1 MVGLPFRIKS
11 EIELRFMSDHVN
23 KLLGLLQ
30 LAKRSREA
38 QSIESL
44 AFVMVNETKQVLHY
58 RQAAFWL
65 ENGHIEGLG
74 SVVAVSG
81 LPTTNPGAPYIQ
93 WLSKLFK
100 AILKLEG
107 IESPKSISALDV
119 PGLSEEWSDW
129 LPERL
134 LWVPLKL
141 HDGPLATG
149 LILAD
154 SDEWNEQDLAV
165 SHELSGSYAQSLRQL
180 RFNRSQVSVV
190 KAALGK
196 IKNRRWVWVSLVLIA
211 LFPVEQSV
219 LAPAEVV
226 PSEPFLVRAPQDGVI
241 GQMMVVPNQ
250 PVTKGMPLFTLD
262 QTALQTRLALARQ
275 ALATAEEE
283 YRQSAQTAV
292 TEDKAKLDM
301 SIKRGTLGEKEV
313 ELAYV
318 GELLGRVQVKS
329 EKSGIVVFSDVNDLQ
344 GKTVQMGERVLTVA
358 DPNKVELNILLPVGE
373 RFDTQVGESV
383 TLYPNASPLSAIDA
397 VISQVPY
404 SSENS
409 RDGQVVFKL
418 KATFL
423 EPESKLRIGLVGT
436 AKLHGTRTPLA
447 FYAMRRPLTS
457 LRQWLGV

>member
-1 MVGLPFRIKS
+1 
-11 EIELRFMSDHVN
+11 MSDLVN

-38 QSIESL
+38 QSVESL

-74 SVVAVSG
+74 SVAAVSG

-107 IESPKSISALDV
+107 IESPKTISASDLPDV
-119 PGLSEEWSDW
+119 SEEWIEW
-129 LPERL
+129 LPEHV
-134 LWVPLKL
+134 LWIPLKL
-141 HDGPLATG
+141 RDGPLTTG
-149 LILAD
+149 LLLAD
-154 SDEWNEQDLAV
+154 TDKWNDQDLAV
-165 SHELSGSYAQSLRQL
+165 SQELSGSYAQSLRQL
-180 RFNRSQVSVV
+180 QFNRSRVSLL

-196 IKNRRWVWVSLVLIA
+196 IKNRRWVWITLFLIA
-211 LFPVEQSV
+211 IFPVEQSV
-219 LAPAEVV
+219 LAAAEVV

-241 GQMMVVPNQ
+241 GQMMVTPNQ
-250 PVTKGMPLFTLD
+250 AVSRDTPLFTLD

-275 ALATAEEE
+275 ALVTAEEE

-292 TEDKAKLDM
+292 TEDKAKLEM
-301 SIKRGTLGEKEV
+301 SIKRGALGEKEL

-329 EKSGIVVFSDVNDLQ
+329 EKSGIAVFSDVNDLQ

-358 DPNKVELNILLPVGE
+358 DPSKVELNILVPVGE
-373 RFDTQVGESV
+373 RFDMKVGDPV
-383 TLYPNASPLSAIDA
+383 TLYPNASPLTAFNA
-397 VISQVPY
+397 VVSQVPY
-404 SSENS
+404 SAETS

-423 EPESKLRIGLVGT
+423 ELEPKLRIGLVGT